1 MNPLKR
7 KAPAPAD
14 VLVDDRPTKAGG
26 KNAPTP
32 KQREAR
38 EARARQ
44 LKAKPQS
51 RKAKSAARRTA
62 VEQTREALKSTD
74 VTKLPKNER
83 EPELIYTRDLVD
95 TRRNLAGS
103 VWIVAVIYFIGT
115 TVAGSV
121 RNNVFQTSILFL
133 SLFWFLAMIVDAY
146 LMAKQ
151 VDSRVR
157 GRFPNTTV
165 RVKGYAARRAFSLK
179 RWRRPV
185 PREIP
190 PGNRWAQKD

>member
-7 KAPAPAD
+7 KAPRSVD
-14 VLVDDRPTKAGG
+14 VLVDERPTKAAG

-32 KQREAR
+32 KQKEAR
-38 EARARQ
+38 AARARQ
-44 LKAKPQS
+44 LKGKPKTRKEQS
-51 RKAKSAARRTA
+51 SARRTA
-62 VEQTREALKSTD
+62 VEQTRESLKSTD
-74 VTKLPKNER
+74 VSKLPKNER

-103 VWIVAVIYFIGT
+103 VWVVAVIYFIGT

-121 RNNVFQTSILFL
+121 RNTVFQTSILFL

-151 VDSRVR
+151 VDTRVR
-157 GRFPNTTV
+157 ARFPNTTV
-165 RVKGYAARRAFSLK
+165 RIKGYAARRAFSLK

-185 PREIP
+185 PRDVP
-190 PGNRWAQKD
+190 QLNRWDQKG

>member
-7 KAPAPAD
+7 KASASTD
-14 VLVDDRPTKAGG
+14 VLVDEPPAKPGA

-32 KQREAR
+32 KQKEAR
-38 EARARQ
+38 AARARQ
-44 LKAKPQS
+44 LKAKPKT
-51 RKAKSAARRTA
+51 RKEQSAARRAA
-62 VEQTREALKSTD
+62 VDQTREAMKSTD
-74 VTKLPKNER
+74 VSKLPKNER
-83 EPELIYTRDLVD
+83 EPELVYTRDLVD

-103 VWIVAVIYFIGT
+103 VWIVAVVYFIGT

-146 LMAKQ
+146 LMARQ

-157 GRFPNTTV
+157 ARFPNTTV
-165 RVKGYAARRAFSLK
+165 RIKGYAARRAFSLK

-185 PREIP
+185 PRDVP
-190 PGNRWAQKD
+190 SGNRWSDR

>member
-7 KAPAPAD
+7 KASPSTD
-14 VLVDDRPTKAGG
+14 VLVDERPAKAGG

-32 KQREAR
+32 KQKEAR

-44 LKAKPQS
+44 LKGKPTS
-51 RKAKSAARRTA
+51 RKEQSAARRTA
-62 VEQTREALKSTD
+62 VEQTRQALKSTD
-74 VTKLPKNER
+74 VSKLPKNER

-103 VWIVAVIYFIGT
+103 VWVVAVVYFIGT
-115 TVAGSV
+115 TIAGSV
-121 RNNVFQTSILFL
+121 RNTVFQTSILFL

-146 LMAKQ
+146 LMAQQ
-151 VDSRVR
+151 VDRRVR
-157 GRFPNTTV
+157 SRFPNTNV
-165 RVKGYAARRAFSLK
+165 RIKGYAARRAFSLK

-185 PREIP
+185 PREVP
-190 PGNRWAQKD
+190 AGNRWSER